1 MTTKL
6 KLDLHHAVLP
16 FTLDGRKT
24 VPAVGL
30 DDKAFR
36 YVPAIQTNLAETF
49 RKARAQLTTL
59 KTV

>member
-1 MTTKL
+1 MKDDMSI
-6 KLDLHHAVLP
+6 KLHHAVLP

-24 VPAVGL
+24 VPAAGL